1 MSDAAQVAQ
10 VADGLSMMKF
20 IGAFVFVIGGMFLLA
35 WVLKRAGVAGHVLRT
50 GQKRRLQLV
59 ESMPVDARRRVVL
72 IRRDDREH
80 LVLLGPDHAAV
91 IETDIPSLPPVLAA
105 VPASEEDPPRATA

>member
-1 MSDAAQVAQ
+1 MSDAANVAQ
-10 VADGLSMMKF
+10 VADGLSMVKF
-20 IGAFVFVIGGMFLLA
+20 IGAFVFVIGAMFLLSWA
-35 WVLKRAGVAGHVLRT
+35 LKRAGIAGHIMRT

-72 IRRDDREH
+72 IKRDDREH

-91 IETDIPSLPPVLAA
+91 IETDIPSLPPSLVA
-105 VPASEEDPPRATA
+105 VSASEEDTPRATA